1 MARTETHSRRH
12 SMEAGHGHDARRLVI
27 FLTAALGVSAGA
39 LMACSPETPA
49 PTPLESV
56 TTATVVPEAAIDPDG
71 ERIAFGRWGPTEDLS
86 TEPAM
91 WTVNPDGSDPRPV
104 GNQRGW
110 YMEWSPD
117 RTHLLFDLGIDG
129 SEHIATI
136 RPDGSGFTQLTTGE
150 GFFADA
156 AYSPD
161 GSTIVFAYSPTPS
174 LEPDT
179 ARLWV
184 MNADGSDRRALLDPP
199 DAGSDWEPVF
209 SPDGSQIVFTR
220 EKDSPDGLLSAVHV
234 VNADGTDVRAL
245 TPFDDY
251 VEHPRWSPDG
261 TTVIYNVE
269 HRRDFED
276 PRNGVWTV
284 AVEGGDPVSLLPTQ
298 DDYYFAK
305 PSYSPD
311 GSEILVLCFDRDRQN
326 EDLCV
331 MDADGSNLRTIVE
344 TPDWENHGV
353 WY

>member
-1 MARTETHSRRH
+1 MAETRPRAVT
-12 SMEAGHGHDARRLVI
+12 MLM
-27 FLTAALGVSAGA
+27 TTALGVSAAG
-39 LMACSPETPA
+39 LMGCSPESSE
-49 PTPLESV
+49 PTLLGTAKTV
-56 TTATVVPEAAIDPDG
+56 TASPEAWIDPDG
-71 ERIAFGRWGPTEDLS
+71 ERIAFGRWGPTEDRGTPPTL
-86 TEPAM
+86 

-104 GNQRGW
+104 GNQQGW
-110 YMEWSPD
+110 YVEWSPD
-117 RTHLLFDLGIDG
+117 RTHLLFDLQIDG
-129 SEHIATI
+129 SEHIATAGM
-136 RPDGSGFTQLTTGE
+136 DGSGFTQLTTGD
-150 GFFADA
+150 GFFGDP
-156 AYSPD
+156 AYAPD
-161 GSTIVFAYSPTPS
+161 GNTIAFAHSQTAS

-179 ARLWV
+179 AGLWL
-184 MNADGSDRRALLDPP
+184 MNADGSDQRALLDPA

-220 EKDSPDGLLSAVHV
+220 ELDGPDGLLSAVHV

-269 HRRDFED
+269 HRSDLED

-284 AVEGGDPVSLLPTQ
+284 AVEGGDPVLLLPTQ
-298 DDYYFAK
+298 DNYYFAK

-311 GSEILVLCFDRDRQN
+311 GSQIVVLCADRQRGN

-331 MDADGSNLRTIVE
+331 IDAGGTNLRTIVQ